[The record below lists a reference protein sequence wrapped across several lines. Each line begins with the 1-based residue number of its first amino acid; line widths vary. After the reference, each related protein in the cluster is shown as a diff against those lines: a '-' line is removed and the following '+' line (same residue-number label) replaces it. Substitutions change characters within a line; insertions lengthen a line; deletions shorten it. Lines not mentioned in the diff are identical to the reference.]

1 MRRRKFFSAILIL
14 LIAAFGCAKPQP
26 KMMSAED
33 AEEKALRVSE
43 VRALY
48 ALNNGALASCI
59 DVKTEKSC
67 DSGWV
72 TCREDAWVVKF
83 IAGDRCSVRQDGRL
97 GVVLLIDGKTG
108 EIISRFP
115 EIEYFQD
122 EDFCRD
128 DFDCL
133 CSAVPDRIQC
143 RNFIQAQAKAGPAA
157 PVFQKGRCV
166 KNQCGM
172 P

>member
-1 MRRRKFFSAILIL
+1 MMSRSFLFTGAIVL
-14 LIAAFGCAKPQP
+14 AAVLGCAKPQP
-26 KMMSAED
+26 RMMSAED
-33 AEEKALRVSE
+33 AAAKARQVSE
-43 VRALY
+43 VQALF

-59 DVKTEKSC
+59 DIKTEKSC
-67 DSGWV
+67 DSDWV

-83 IAGDRCSVRQDGRL
+83 VVGERCPVKHDGRL
-97 GVVLLIDGKTG
+97 GVILLVDGKTG
-108 EIISRFP
+108 EIVSRFP

-122 EDFCRD
+122 AGFCRD

-133 CSAVPDRIQC
+133 CSADVKQAGC
-143 RNFIQAQAKAGPAA
+143 ENFIQAQAKMGAD
-157 PVFQKGRCV
+157 VTILQKGRCI